1 MSLRM
6 RQICLVARHLA
17 PVVEELR
24 GVLGLEVCHRDP
36 GVGKYGLENAL
47 FPIGHNFLE
56 VVAPVREGTT
66 AGRYLDRRGGDGGYM
81 VITQCDDLVPRRK
94 RCEALGVR
102 IANEIGHP
110 EYRELQLHPRDVGAA
125 MLSFGWQEGARSPGG
140 PWHPAAWRG
149 EPRPGE
155 VSRGRARQAE
165 GEPSESDN
173 RAERIRQS
181 SRAETANEPGEDTQR
196 PAANRS
202 SPILTMTAAELQSE
216 DPDRLARRWSLVME
230 RPIQMRD
237 GQRVIALDDATL
249 RFIEAA
255 DGRGEG
261 LGGLDLACADPARA
275 GLVQLCGIRFR
286 LI

>member
-24 GVLGLEVCHRDP
+24 AVLGLEVCHRDP

-56 VVAPVREGTT
+56 VVAPVREGTA

-81 VITQCDDLVPRRK
+81 VITQCDDLVSRRK

-149 EPRPGE
+149 EP
-155 VSRGRARQAE
+155 
-165 GEPSESDN
+165 
-173 RAERIRQS
+173 
-181 SRAETANEPGEDTQR
+181 SRAETANEPSEDTQR

-202 SPILTMTAAELQSE
+202 SATLTMTAAELQSE

>member
-1 MSLRM
+1 M

-17 PVVEELR
+17 PVVEEFR
-24 GVLGLEVCHRDP
+24 SALGLEVCHRDP

-66 AGRYLDRRGGDGGYM
+66 AGRYLDRRGDGGYM
-81 VITQCDDLVPRRK
+81 VITQCEDLAPRRK
-94 RCEALGVR
+94 RCEAVGVR

-125 MLSFGWQEGARSPGG
+125 MLSFGWQAGAREPGG
-140 PWHPAAWRG
+140 PWHPAGVQASVIPLSNALGSPSAAR
-149 EPRPGE
+149 RPT
-155 VSRGRARQAE
+155 V
-165 GEPSESDN
+165 
-173 RAERIRQS
+173 
-181 SRAETANEPGEDTQR
+181 
-196 PAANRS
+196 AA
-202 SPILTMTAAELQSE
+202 ITAAELQSE
-216 DPDRLARRWSLVME
+216 DPDRLARRWSEVME
-230 RPIQMRD
+230 RPVQTRD

-249 RFIEAA
+249 RFTEAT

-275 GLVQLCGIRFR
+275 GLVQICGIRFR
-286 LI
+286 LAPR